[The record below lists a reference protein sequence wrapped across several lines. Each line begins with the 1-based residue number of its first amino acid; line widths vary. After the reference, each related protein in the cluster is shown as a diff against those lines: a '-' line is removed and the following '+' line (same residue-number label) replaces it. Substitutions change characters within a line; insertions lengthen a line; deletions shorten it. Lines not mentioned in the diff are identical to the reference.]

1 MDVPRPVGVELTRS
15 RAARRS
21 SPTQGGFFVV
31 DRLVPDRGR
40 EFFPGDGVSALQV
53 GLAGRRYLHVARP
66 DRDGIRSGRLLHPAW
81 RLLAAVGVVA
91 IVLATNQ
98 GKYKRMFDGLS
109 AYYPYHRGRP
119 VDLERYQNET
129 FEGRAPVGVN
139 QAADDSKMSRS
150 AEGGAVERLVRTAAQ
165 RQAIAEEPAVTPRD
179 HRAASLLLDDDQLLH
194 AWLAGLSGQAP
205 ASPKLV
211 VVAISGG
218 AIRSAI
224 WAGVVLNELGAHI
237 KPFPRH
243 VRIITGASGGMV
255 GAAYYTVALYKNRQV
270 REILTTGG
278 QAIPTD
284 SLEEVARRLTLIDI
298 PSVFNPFPQTNDRG
312 SVLEQTWPELD
323 VTFFNLKPAEA
334 TASIPSMIFS
344 PMLVEDGRRLLI
356 SNLDL
361 TRMTE
366 IYG

>member
-1 MDVPRPVGVELTRS
+1 
-15 RAARRS
+15 
-21 SPTQGGFFVV
+21 
-31 DRLVPDRGR
+31 
-40 EFFPGDGVSALQV
+40 
-53 GLAGRRYLHVARP
+53 
-66 DRDGIRSGRLLHPAW
+66 
-81 RLLAAVGVVA
+81 
-91 IVLATNQ
+91 
-98 GKYKRMFDGLS
+98 
-109 AYYPYHRGRP
+109 
-119 VDLERYQNET
+119 
-129 FEGRAPVGVN
+129 
-139 QAADDSKMSRS
+139 MSRS